1 MKKLFLT
8 VMFIL
13 CITNISHA
21 QKYLESV
28 NYMEA
33 SSRETSSAVD
43 VMTTPVIADLDILP
57 RIEET
62 VTEPFKNINVTSDIN
77 LAIPTYKKIALA
89 EVANKYNADL
99 ILGALVKV
107 ETLESEKGGRLA
119 ITISGYPAKYI
130 KFRNATKEDIDLVR
144 SASTLR
150 TEEESV
156 MDVPENRTTV
166 VKEKVLQLL

>member
-1 MKKLFLT
+1 
-8 VMFIL
+8 MFIL

-33 SSRETSSAVD
+33 SSRETSPTVD
-43 VMTTPVIADLDILP
+43 VMTTPVIADLVVLDRKEI
-57 RIEET
+57 T
-62 VTEPFKNINVTSDIN
+62 VTEPFKNIAVTSDIN
-77 LAIPTYKKIALA
+77 LATPTYKKIALA
-89 EVANKYNADL
+89 EVANMYDADL

-107 ETLESEKGGRLA
+107 ETQETEKGGRLA
-119 ITISGYPAKYI
+119 ITISGYPARYVN
-130 KFRNATKEDIDLVR
+130 FRKATKEDIDLVR

-156 MDVPENRTTV
+156 MDIPENRTTV